1 MPKPAYSLPLAG
13 SSKTEIKSFKDL
25 IVWQKAMDLTI
36 EIYQMTK
43 EFPQAEQYGLVS
55 QMRRCAVSIPSN
67 IAEGKRRG
75 TRKDFVQ
82 FLRIA
87 DGSASELET
96 QVLIASKLFSL
107 QKIDRTQQLLGEVQ
121 RMLGGMLKKLSLP
134 TASGKLQTSNSYA

>member
-1 MPKPAYSLPLAG
+1 
-13 SSKTEIKSFKDL
+13 
-25 IVWQKAMDLTI
+25 MDLTL
-36 EIYQMTK
+36 EVYRMTR

-67 IAEGKRRG
+67 IAEGKRRS

-96 QVLIASKLFSL
+96 QILLAKELFSL
-107 QKIDRTQQLLGEVQ
+107 RSVDRVEQLLGEVQ

-134 TASGKLQTSNSYA
+134 TASRKLPASN